1 MEPASPC
8 PAVPALEAEL
18 ERCLPK
24 LFGWARALVGG
35 DVAEAE
41 DVLQTAVL
49 RILGGEARFAGRSA
63 FESWAFGVI
72 RRVAGE
78 RRRRTWLRDR
88 LIRRWLRPAAVDPS
102 PEVGER
108 LDCARRASRL
118 RVALGRLST
127 RQREILHL
135 VFYEEMTIAEAA
147 AVVGVSSGSA
157 RTHYERGKARLRALL
172 AKEER

>member
-1 MEPASPC
+1 MEPGPY
-8 PAVPALEAEL
+8 PAAPALEEEI
-18 ERCLPK
+18 ERCLPR

-41 DVLQTAVL
+41 DVLQTAIL
-49 RILGGEARFAGRSA
+49 RILRGEARFAGRSA
-63 FESWAFGVI
+63 FPSWAFGVV
-72 RRVAGE
+72 RNVASE
-78 RRRRTWLRDR
+78 RRRRGWLRDR
-88 LIRRWLRPAAVDPS
+88 LLRRWLRPAAEDPA
-102 PEVGER
+102 PEPGER
-108 LDCARRASRL
+108 LDQTRRAKRF
-118 RVALGRLST
+118 RAALGELST

-147 AVVGVSSGSA
+147 AVIGVGAGSA